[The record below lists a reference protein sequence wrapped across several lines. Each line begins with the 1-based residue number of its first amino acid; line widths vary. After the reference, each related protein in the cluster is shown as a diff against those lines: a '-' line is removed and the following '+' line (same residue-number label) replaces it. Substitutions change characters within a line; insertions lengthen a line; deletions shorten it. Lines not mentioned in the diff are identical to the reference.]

1 MIWLI
6 YDGLTDITNTA
17 HLVFDND
24 DAEVYFKLYLL
35 LYADDTVVLAESKE
49 QIQAALNSMYFYCQ
63 TWKLE
68 VNPSKTKV
76 VIFSKRRV
84 INKPIFTYNGDNI
97 DVVDEFVYLGVTFS
111 NNGNFSKT
119 KLNLVEQG
127 RKAMFSV
134 LRKTRKLSLPI
145 DIQLQMFDGMVSP
158 ILLCGSE
165 VYGFEDSSM
174 IESIFLQ
181 FYKIILHFKKSASNN
196 ILYGELGRFPSDILI
211 KARMIGFW
219 KRVITGKQDKISSV
233 LYRLTLEMHKRNMYH
248 SKWLC
253 FIEKILN
260 SCGFSHYWLSQYVPE
275 NCNLARMVKVR
286 LIDQFKQSWFGL
298 IYDSPKCLN
307 YRIFKTSHGFESYLS
322 YLPDDLRI
330 ALSKFIV
337 LIINYQ

>member
-1 MIWLI
+1 MSGLI
-6 YDGLTDITNTA
+6 SSSNSQ
-17 HLVFDND
+17 N
-24 DAEVYFKLYLL
+24 AEVYFKLYLL
-35 LYADDTVVLAESKE
+35 LYVDDTVVLAESKE
-49 QIQAALNSMYFYCQ
+49 QLPTALNSMYFYCQ

-84 INKPIFTYNGDNI
+84 INKPIFTFNGDNI

-145 DIQLQMFDGMVSP
+145 DIQLQMFDSMVSP
-158 ILLCGSE
+158 ILFYGSE
-165 VYGFEDSSM
+165 VYGFEDCSM
-174 IESIFLQ
+174 IKSIFLQ

-196 ILYGELGRFPSDILI
+196 TLYGELGRFPSDILI

-233 LYRLTLEMHKRNMYH
+233 LYRLTLEMH
-248 SKWLC
+248 SQIC
-253 FIEKILN
+253 FIPN
-260 SCGFSHYWLSQYVPE
+260 GYV
-275 NCNLARMVKVR
+275 
-286 LIDQFKQSWFGL
+286 
-298 IYDSPKCLN
+298 
-307 YRIFKTSHGFESYLS
+307 
-322 YLPDDLRI
+322 
-330 ALSKFIV
+330 LSKKFLTV
-337 LIINYQ
+337 VDFLIIGYPSMCLKIVIWLEWLK